1 MTNNLV
7 NVCHALNFKQKKFT
21 TFIYMMIGLK
31 IVIEKSDLPFTE
43 PLPDYPISGD
53 QV

>member
-1 MTNNLV
+1 
-7 NVCHALNFKQKKFT
+7 
-21 TFIYMMIGLK
+21 MMIILRILMK
-31 IVIEKSDLPFTE
+31 KSDLPFTE